1 MSNDFSLTDDAINQ
15 ELQQL
20 VYEVRRYPANSK
32 NPQDRAKRR
41 IALNKLINA
50 IRCSGKLSKQG
61 QWMESPNYEDY
72 YHEALQITFVEI
84 CQKIEQYNP
93 EYPVMV
99 WVNIILA
106 RRISDVAKK
115 DQKRGI
121 TQLPK
126 HQKVAPV
133 LALDELNKD
142 VPIENEIYSEQ
153 QQLKEVIENDPE
165 NILKDDYIHGYPQ
178 ANLKAILL
186 LVLEGKRWKDISEE
200 LGVSISTASSFYQ
213 RRMRKTI
220 TYLKKYI

>member
-1 MSNDFSLTDDAINQ
+1 MTNDFPLRDDALNQ

-20 VYEVRRYPANSK
+20 VNEANRYPADSQ
-32 NPQDRAKRR
+32 NPTDRAKRR

-50 IRCSGKLSKQG
+50 IRGSGKLSKQA

-93 EYPVMV
+93 EHPVMA
-99 WVNIILA
+99 WVNIIFS

-133 LALDELNKD
+133 LALDEINKD
-142 VPIENEIYSEQ
+142 LPIENEISSEQ
-153 QQLKEVIENDPE
+153 QQLKEIIENDPE
-165 NILKDDYIHGYPQ
+165 KILKNDYIQDYPQ
-178 ANLKAILL
+178 ANLQVILL

-200 LGVSISTASSFYQ
+200 LGVPISTASSFYQ
-213 RRMRKTI
+213 RRMRKII

>member
-1 MSNDFSLTDDAINQ
+1 MTNDFPLRDDALNQ

-20 VYEVRRYPANSK
+20 VNEANRYPADSQ
-32 NPQDRAKRR
+32 NPTDRAKRR
-41 IALNKLINA
+41 IALNRLINA
-50 IRCSGKLSKQG
+50 IRGSGKLSKQA

-93 EYPVMV
+93 EYPLMA
-99 WVNIILA
+99 WVNIIFS

-126 HQKVAPV
+126 NQKVAPV
-133 LALDELNKD
+133 LVLDELKKD
-142 VPIENEIYSEQ
+142 LPIENEIYSEQ
-153 QQLKEVIENDPE
+153 QQLKEIIENDPE
-165 NILKDDYIHGYPQ
+165 NILKNEYIQDYPQ
-178 ANLKAILL
+178 ANLKVILL
-186 LVLEGKRWKDISEE
+186 LVLEGKRWKEISEE

-213 RRMRKTI
+213 RRMRKII